1 MNREKVGNCSS
12 FVRADLIFIILL
24 VVFGTSTV
32 LLRQQTS
39 DFGGEDVFY
48 ADAAQSLLDHGFY
61 GVNGH
66 PETTQPPGLAGILAA
81 LFSMFGHSYAVCVRG
96 MAVFEALGFLV
107 AYELLR
113 RRVPRL
119 VAATICIVLLSS
131 PLNFSWATRMV
142 YPCFPY
148 FFTTMVALLSSEEYE
163 KSATARARI
172 TWGIVLT
179 AAVAA
184 SLLIATGTIALLGA
198 MAAVIVLTALKDRGL
213 ARTRLL
219 KLLPVLL
226 VGIAVQGLWMHRK
239 PAPLEWPL
247 PGYPG
252 SYLEQLKLKSG
263 NHPELGMATWSDIP
277 ARIITNLMI
286 ESEILVE
293 LALPQGIDR
302 RKTAVAIIPVL
313 LIAIGWTYSIG
324 KTLGTEIVDWYFA
337 AYEFI
342 YLLWA
347 WKLEVRFLLPIAPLA
362 FFYIW
367 RGIIG
372 VIFCSRTR
380 PRVVGIIWC
389 PAALLFAILGAHSIY
404 AHWARGKAD
413 LSDELMVPMWL
424 ISAGFAL
431 WMACTGQSIFAIE
444 AFSRARE
451 WLKQPLGT
459 WRVSPL
465 PLFWYASY
473 LFVTGVVLMGI
484 GSDIRIARENLNT
497 SDLVNAER
505 TGVVEILAPEVEA
518 GLWLR
523 SHAPPDSVV
532 MARHW
537 PTVRHYA
544 ERKLVWFA
552 PISDAGVL
560 LEGIVKHGVDY
571 VVVVKHSEPY
581 YLPDDDY
588 CFDRLLAA
596 HVRTFRLV
604 LERDNLRI
612 FKVEKSA
619 TLERGPQSLKCCPS
633 LLPPERA
640 NCSNTRRNA

>member
-1 MNREKVGNCSS
+1 VQNPGRNREKVAICSS
-12 FVRADLIFIILL
+12 FVRADLIFCMLIVL
-24 VVFGTSTV
+24 FGTSAV
-32 LLRQQTS
+32 LLRQQTA

-48 ADAAQSLLDHGFY
+48 ADAAQSLLDHCFY

-66 PETTQPPGLAGILAA
+66 SETTQPPGLAGILAV
-81 LFSMFGHSYAVCVRG
+81 LFSMFGHSYAVCVG
-96 MAVFEALGFLV
+96 AMAVFEALGFLV

-119 VAATICIVLLSS
+119 VAATICILLLSS
-131 PLNFSWATRMV
+131 PLYFSWATRMV

-148 FFTTMVALLSSEEYE
+148 FFTTMVALLSGENYE
-163 KSATARARI
+163 KAATTRSRI

-198 MAAVIVLTALKDRGL
+198 IAAVAVLTALKDRGL

-219 KLLPVLL
+219 KLLPVFL

-239 PAPLEWPL
+239 PAPPEWPL

-263 NHPELGMATWSDIP
+263 NHPELGVAKWSDVP
-277 ARIITNLMI
+277 VRVMTNLMI

-293 LALPQGIDR
+293 LALPQGIER
-302 RKTAVAIIPVL
+302 TKAAVVIIPVL
-313 LIAIGWTYSIG
+313 LIAIGWTYSIR
-324 KTLGTEIVDWYFA
+324 KTLGMEIVDWYFA
-337 AYEFI
+337 GYEFI
-342 YLLWA
+342 YLLWP
-347 WKLEVRFLLPIAPLA
+347 WTMEIRFLLPIAPLA

-367 RGIIG
+367 RGVIG
-372 VIFCSRTR
+372 AISSSKAR
-380 PRVVGIIWC
+380 PRVVGIIWF
-389 PAALLFAILGAHSIY
+389 PAALLLAILGAYSIY
-404 AHWARGKAD
+404 AHWARGKGD
-413 LSDELMVPMWL
+413 LSDGLMVPMWL
-424 ISAGFAL
+424 ISAGCAV
-431 WMACTGQSIFAIE
+431 WMACTGQSISAIE
-444 AFSRARE
+444 AFSRAGK

-459 WRVSPL
+459 WRVSPVHWL
-465 PLFWYASY
+465 QYAGY
-473 LFVTGVVLMGI
+473 VLVTGVVLIGI
-484 GSDIRIARENLNT
+484 GSDVRIARENLNT

-505 TGVVEILAPEVEA
+505 TGAVEILAPEVEA

-537 PTVRHYA
+537 PTVHHYA

-552 PISDAGVL
+552 PISDPGVL
-560 LEGIVKHGVDY
+560 LEGILKHGIEY
-571 VVVVKHSEPY
+571 VVVVKHGEPY

-596 HVRTFRLV
+596 HAKNFRLV
-604 LERDNLRI
+604 LERGNLRI
-612 FKVEKSA
+612 FKINKSA
-619 TLERGPQSLKCCPS
+619 VLERASP
-633 LLPPERA
+633 
-640 NCSNTRRNA
+640 